1 MTESS
6 TWWLALISNTG
17 PLRYFLPF
25 VSIIMLAVGTAT
37 IAQATTLTE
46 AQKGGWLI
54 CVVLLPLAGSVA
66 WIIILVTH

>member
-1 MTESS
+1 MA
-6 TWWLALISNTG
+6 WWFALISNTG

-25 VSIIMLAVGTAT
+25 LSIIMLAGGTAI

-54 CVVLLPLAGSVA
+54 CVVFLPLVGSVA
-66 WIIILVTH
+66 WIIILAAH